1 MVVRDVTLP
10 TDLFW
15 DAELK
20 RLYWYQLGTR
30 KIMFA
35 DADDNYRVQQAP
47 FELEGTIHDL
57 AISTRG
63 SGTLQQ
69 ANPDEAFNIW
79 TLLGA
84 DR

>member
-1 MVVRDVTLP
+1 
-10 TDLFW
+10 
-15 DAELK
+15 
-20 RLYWYQLGTR
+20 
-30 KIMFA
+30 MFA